1 MKKKRAGKKGRNS
14 FLWIGGVITAVM
26 ILLLLLG
33 RFWTPR
39 DPDVMDAASKFLPP
53 SFSHLMGTDNM
64 GRDIFSRV
72 MVGGSTTL
80 LISLCVVAIGA
91 VFGSVIGALTG
102 YFGGWPDEILMRIC
116 DVITAFPS
124 ILLALVIVAVT
135 GGGTYNVILALGILF
150 IPSFS
155 RVFRGEYARYRGQN
169 YVLRA
174 RLTGA
179 GSARIMFIHILPN
192 TLSVV
197 IPSVIIGF
205 NNAVLAESSMSYLGI
220 GVTPPD
226 ISLGRM
232 LSESQNFL
240 RSAPWYAIGVGM
252 TIILL
257 ILGVSLLS
265 EGIKKS
271 R

>member
-14 FLWIGGVITAVM
+14 FLWIGGIITAVM

-33 RFWTPR
+33 CFWTPR
-39 DPDVMDAASKFLPP
+39 DPDAMDAASKFLPP

-72 MVGGSTTL
+72 MAGGSTTL
-80 LISLCVVAIGA
+80 VISLCVVAIGA

-135 GGGTYNVILALGILF
+135 GGGKYNVILALGILF

-155 RVFRGEYARYRGQN
+155 RVFRGEFAR

-179 GSARIMFIHILPN
+179 RPARIMFIHILPN

-240 RSAPWYAIGVGM
+240 RSAPWYAIGVGT